1 MQRVKY
7 RGIEVPVHHV
17 QLLKC
22 IDSVNE
28 LIDDMKDLQSS
39 WDNLSL
45 LGELTRVGTEIS
57 GTRQNFKALSEN
69 LSNSLIEQSISDAA
83 QQLECKAQNAI
94 DILVRNLFER
104 TADIGFL
111 CTDLLL
117 GEACQNSEAGNILP
131 RMQSYIAK
139 YSVYRNMVLISADGQ
154 VVCDLLG
161 LYSPK
166 DSARWLIDAVARSQ
180 CPYVER
186 HGPLL
191 DHGDSLCDLV
201 YAWKVQ
207 IQGSVAGY
215 IALQFNLE
223 HESTTLFSKVLG
235 QKQGDLKA
243 HDMSWTVCGI
253 ADANMRVLV
262 SSDEH
267 HIAPGMQLQLIG
279 DGQWRIARIG
289 ATAYMAC
296 VRPTRGYQ
304 GYMGPGWLGFALVPI
319 HQAFVQQGPKA
330 SDDPSRQI
338 EVREGLI
345 KREIQQYREQAE
357 HIQMQL
363 NRSVWNG
370 NISQRKSDQALGES
384 FSKTLLWEIS
394 RAGERTKQLF
404 ERALHDLMMRAI
416 DRLQVEQEAC
426 AMLAM
431 DLMDRNLYERAND
444 CRWWADNPLLLE
456 CLNNP
461 GDPVLLA
468 KAEACLKHINSL
480 YTVYTNVLL
489 FDAQGNVV
497 CSSNPHTLTG
507 ALVTPWLQKTMRQ
520 TQAQQYVVSPF
531 ENTPLYDDR
540 PTYIYC
546 APVLSR
552 SLGSGRA
559 QGAVAVVFD
568 SEPQFDAI
576 LQESMAGHQHH
587 AMAYIVDEQGQVVS
601 STSDRFV
608 VDNRLQITLN
618 RPSPFVKQSHW
629 HQMLELEGKL
639 YAVGCCN
646 SGSYREYK
654 SEQDCYQNNLT
665 CIYLVQIGQM
675 TAPTQNKPL
684 CFEHLRNVRQRSHS
698 SLEVATFRVGTQWY
712 GIDSEEVQESFLAKH
727 LATMPNASACVMGST
742 LHRGKAVTVI
752 DLEFVMDECKYPSD
766 THRKDTEVTQLV
778 LLKDHADGPV
788 IALVVDE
795 LGEIPNVPVDEI
807 RPTEQLM
814 GNNPLIAGL
823 IKTPDNLLL
832 LLEPSKILS
841 HFRVKEKG
849 LFNEE
854 AFGMQF

>member
-7 RGIEVPVHHV
+7 RGIEVPVHHI

-57 GTRQNFKALSEN
+57 GTRENFKALSEN
-69 LSNSLIEQSISDAA
+69 LSNSLIEQSISDAV

-117 GEACQNSEAGNILP
+117 GEACQNNARGDILP

-139 YSVYRNMVLISADGQ
+139 YSVYRNMVLISSDGQ
-154 VVCDLLG
+154 VVCDMLG
-161 LYSPK
+161 QYDTK
-166 DSARWLIDAVARSQ
+166 DTARWLIEAVSQ
-180 CPYVER
+180 SPSPYVER

-191 DHGDSLCDLV
+191 DQGDTLHDLV

-207 IQGSVAGY
+207 SQGNTVGY

-223 HESTTLFSKVLG
+223 HESSTLFSKVLG
-235 QKQGDLKA
+235 HKQTDAKTQ
-243 HDMSWTVCGI
+243 DMSWTVCGI

-267 HIAPGMQLQLIG
+267 HIAPGLQLQLLG
-279 DGQWRIARIG
+279 NGQWRIARIG

-296 VRPTRGYQ
+296 VRSTRGYQ
-304 GYMGPGWLGFALVPI
+304 SYMGPGWLGFALVPI

-330 SDDPSRQI
+330 SEDQSRQI

-404 ERALHDLMMRAI
+404 ERALQDLMMRAI

-426 AMLAM
+426 ATLAM

-456 CLNNP
+456 CLDNP
-461 GDPVLLA
+461 GNPTLLA

-480 YTVYTNVLL
+480 YTVYANILL
-489 FDAQGNVV
+489 FDTQGNVV
-497 CSSNPHTLTG
+497 CSSNPHPLKE
-507 ALVTPWLQKTMRQ
+507 AISTPWLQQAMRQ

-531 ENTPLYDDR
+531 ESSPLYEDR

-552 SLGSGRA
+552 ALGA
-559 QGAVAVVFD
+559 DKAHGAVAVVFD
-568 SEPQFDAI
+568 SEPQFEAI

-587 AMAYIVDEQGQVVS
+587 AMAYIVDEQGNVLS

-608 VDNRLQITLN
+608 VGNRLQFKLD
-618 RPSPFVKQSHW
+618 RPTPFVKQAHW
-629 HQMLELEGKL
+629 HQMLELEEKL

-654 SEQDCYQNNLT
+654 SDQDCYQNNLT
-665 CIYLVQIGQM
+665 CVYLVQIGQAC
-675 TAPTQNKPL
+675 APSQNKPL
-684 CFEHLRNVRQRSHS
+684 CFEHLRNGRQRSHG
-698 SLEVATFRVGTQWY
+698 SLEVATFRVGTQWF
-712 GIDSEEVQESFLAKH
+712 GIDSEKVQESFLAKH
-727 LATMPNASACVMGST
+727 LATTPNAGASVLGST
-742 LHRGKAVTVI
+742 LHKGKAVTVI
-752 DLEFVMDECKYPSD
+752 DLEFVIDDCRCPSD
-766 THRKDTEVTQLV
+766 MHRKNNEITQLV
-778 LLKDHADGPV
+778 LLKSHADGPV

-795 LGEIPNVPVDEI
+795 LGEIPNVPIDEI
-807 RPTEQLM
+807 TPTEQLM

-832 LLEPSKILS
+832 LLEPSKILG
-841 HFRVKEKG
+841 HLLAKEKG
-849 LFNEE
+849 LFQEE
-854 AFGMQF
+854 ALSEQR